1 MDMTLEPIGTVR
13 SLLTDRKTAPK
24 QGTDGAPDA
33 WLLFRPEYAD
43 GLTDL
48 AAGQEVILLTW
59 LDRSDRSVLR
69 VRRRREPGVLR
80 GVFSSRSPDR
90 PNPIG
95 LHRVRILEKRGA
107 LEFRVGDLEAL
118 DGTPILDVKP
128 VLDDRPRRTAG
139 ERA

>member
-13 SLLTDRKTAPK
+13 SPLVDRKTAPK

-33 WLLFRPEYAD
+33 WLHFRAEYAD
-43 GLTDL
+43 GLTDVG
-48 AAGQEVILLTW
+48 AGQDILLLTW
-59 LDRSDRSVLR
+59 LDRANRATLR

-95 LHRVRILEKRGA
+95 LHRVRVLEKRDA
-107 LEFRVGDLEAL
+107 LTFRVGDLEAL

-128 VLDDRPRRTAG
+128 VLDRR
-139 ERA
+139 E